1 MEKFLDNLKMQA
13 EANPIVALGVA
24 AAVISAVGKFIEQAG
39 HAKGSR
45 AYARAIDHKIRRSP
59 RPPS

>member
-1 MEKFLDNLKMQA
+1 MEKFLNNLKHQA

-24 AAVISAVGKFIEQAG
+24 AALLTAMGKFVDAAG

-45 AYARAIDHKIRRSP
+45 AYARDVDRRIRQSK
-59 RPPS
+59 